1 MSCFRLRFSFLKC
14 VLTQLTSGCW
24 DSILLHGI
32 FIHSFH
38 KLLLLPFYFE
48 KKKKTLV
55 FCLCFSFTLTLL
67 PHSQYF
73 RCQTPVQV
81 VTNASDRLAIDPGS
95 NNHPHLVSIDLLEW
109 HTELREAMYLLEY
122 CFRIKEYKSGLARW
136 KRRVGRVVGKGPEAP
151 GPLSWRVTLW
161 APAHVHQLGSSLTH
175 PYRFLWRLHYT
186 VVID

>member
-1 MSCFRLRFSFLKC
+1 MSCFRLWFSFLKC

-48 KKKKTLV
+48 KKKTLV